1 MSPKLIHVGR
11 SGKRKR
17 QPPLPPRGGLGATRA
32 RVPEADPIR
41 AWDLIWHLVSTQRHR
56 HPGDNESAVNERF
69 ARNEVVL
76 IDGTPVAPGTVLAP
90 GTDVFFYR
98 RPAPEVRV
106 PYEITTVFE
115 DDHIMVVNKPP
126 FLTTMPRGSHITE
139 SVTVRLRRA
148 TGNEDLT
155 PAHRLDRATSG
166 LILLTKRAEL
176 RGAYQEL
183 FARRHVDK
191 IYEAVADDIG
201 LTAPQAWEHH
211 IEKNDGG
218 LAARILSGREPNALT
233 HVSDVTPIL
242 DPPGAARYLLHPV
255 TGRTHQLRVQML
267 DAGVPIH
274 GDPIYPKLQP
284 LDEEDF
290 AEPMLLSSVGISFAD
305 PLSGEQRSFSTT
317 GFSGLPV
324 PQP

>member
-1 MSPKLIHVGR
+1 MTR
-11 SGKRKR
+11 SRKRKR
-17 QPPLPPRGGLGATRA
+17 QSPLPPRGGLGATRV
-32 RVPEADPIR
+32 RVPEGEPVQ

-56 HPGDNESAVNERF
+56 HPEDDESAVSERF
-69 ARNEVVL
+69 TRGEVVL
-76 IDGTPVAPGTVLAP
+76 IDATPINPDAMLAP

-115 DDHIMVVNKPP
+115 DDDIMVVNKPP
-126 FLTTMPRGSHITE
+126 FVATMPRGSHITE

-148 TGNEDLT
+148 TGNEELT

-166 LILLTKRAEL
+166 LVLLTKRAEL

-183 FARRHVDK
+183 FARRKVHK
-191 IYEAVADDIG
+191 IYEAIADDIG
-201 LTAPQAWEHH
+201 IRAPLTWEHH
-211 IEKNDGG
+211 IEKNEGDPT
-218 LAARILSGREPNALT
+218 ARILTDREPNART
-233 HVSDVTPIL
+233 HVSEITAVPDR
-242 DPPGAARYLLHPV
+242 PGAARYLLRPV

-267 DAGVPIH
+267 AAGAPIY
-274 GDPIYPKLQP
+274 GDPIYPRVHA

-290 AEPMLLSSVGISFAD
+290 AKPMLLSSVGLSFTD
-305 PLSGEQRSFSTT
+305 PLSGQTRSFAKA

-324 PQP
+324 PRS